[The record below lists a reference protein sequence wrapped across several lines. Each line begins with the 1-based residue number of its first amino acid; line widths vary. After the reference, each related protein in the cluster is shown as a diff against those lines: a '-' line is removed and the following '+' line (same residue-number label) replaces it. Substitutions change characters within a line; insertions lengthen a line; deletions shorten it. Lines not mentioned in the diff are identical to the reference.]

1 MINARHLIQN
11 LFTMTSN
18 EILKADV
25 LDIVFENRN
34 KKYGAYLLRKYYNN
48 RLAIGLSGMLVFVL
62 IVILIISLNP
72 AARKA
77 IASTIGWRDPVTVS
91 LPPPPAEPPPAALP
105 QQRVRQVLSSNR
117 IEIVNEPTNMR
128 TQDEIENALPSTFDV
143 EGITP
148 NGVASPVTENTLVQ
162 QPVEPPSAPPPPLPT
177 SAASFPGGQQA
188 WMAFLNRY
196 LRTPDE
202 LEAGQKKSVV
212 VRFSV
217 GADGSIS
224 QFEIMQSGGEA
235 FDNEVIRVL
244 KKMPKWKPAVQ
255 NGHNVTVMFTQP
267 VTFMAYEE

>member
-72 AARKA
+72 AARNV
-77 IASTIGWRDPVTVS
+77 IASTIGWRDTVS
-91 LPPPPAEPPPAALP
+91 VSILPTPPPEPPPATP
-105 QQRVRQVLSSNR
+105 PIQQRNRQVLSSNR

-128 TQDEIENALPSTFDV
+128 TQDEIENALPSTSDV
-143 EGITP
+143 DGITP
-148 NGVASPVTENTLVQ
+148 TGVASPVTENTLAQ
-162 QPVEPPSAPPPPLPT
+162 QPVEPPSVPPPLPT

-188 WMAFLNRY
+188 WMNFL
-196 LRTPDE
+196 
-202 LEAGQKKSVV
+202 
-212 VRFSV
+212 
-217 GADGSIS
+217 
-224 QFEIMQSGGEA
+224 
-235 FDNEVIRVL
+235 
-244 KKMPKWKPAVQ
+244 
-255 NGHNVTVMFTQP
+255 
-267 VTFMAYEE
+267 